1 MNNRLKHYLKRIELL
16 AQTTNAKFPAELQEL
31 INKFKHT
38 LAKGSF
44 KEKSLL
50 LDQHTKLPEFADYLA
65 LEFDK
70 QYINE
75 DLLIETWYLN
85 EILPHL
91 SKDLYDEVTNII
103 RDLKEAYRAD
113 DLEKKF
119 NIYADVGENLS
130 EKFLT
135 YFYGEDEPMPL
146 LNAQLKYYL
155 EYLQYLLKECQVG
168 GEFEKPLKDFVSK
181 VEAALTSTEKAE
193 KENVVEMF
201 DDITTKFG
209 RYLDEHFVD
218 FKMYKFGE

>member
-1 MNNRLKHYLKRIELL
+1 MNNRLKHYLQRVELV
-16 AQTTNAKFPAELQEL
+16 AQTANAKFPAELQEL

-44 KEKSLL
+44 KEKTLL
-50 LDQHTKLPEFADYLA
+50 LDEHTKIPEFADYLSV
-65 LEFDK
+65 EFDK

-75 DLLIETWYLN
+75 DLLTETWYLN

-91 SKDLYDEVTNII
+91 PKDLYEEVTKII
-103 RDLKEAYRAD
+103 HDLKEAYLAK

-119 NIYADVGENLS
+119 NIYADLGEKVS
-130 EKFLT
+130 ERFLD

-146 LNAQLKYYL
+146 LNAQLKYNL
-155 EYLQYLLKECQVG
+155 EYLQYLLKEFQAG
-168 GEFEKPLKDFVSK
+168 GEFEKPLQDLLSQVQD
-181 VEAALTSTEKAE
+181 ALASAE
-193 KENVVEMF
+193 KTVKEDVVKMF

-218 FKMYKFGE
+218 FKMFKFGE